1 MIPASL
7 CLLLIVAGALICTA
21 GLALWGEDR

>member
-7 CLLLIVAGALICTA
+7 CLLLIVAGALIGAA